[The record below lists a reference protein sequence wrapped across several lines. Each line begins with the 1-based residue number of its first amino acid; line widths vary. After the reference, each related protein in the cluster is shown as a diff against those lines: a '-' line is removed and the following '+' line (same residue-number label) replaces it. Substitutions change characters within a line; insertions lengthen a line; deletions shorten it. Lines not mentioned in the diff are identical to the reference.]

1 MSNIPS
7 KSLLADATGFSYTPS
22 TGFPGSIGPPVHWI
36 RFEMFTTSRLP
47 TPFFLPLVAG
57 LCGAVLLSGCAR
69 RQMQINSFPEGA
81 AVSVDHQP
89 VGYTPVAVPFHYN
102 GTREILLEKDGYK
115 SIRVKQPI
123 RGPWYFYPPFSLVTD
138 NFATREI
145 RDSQRFNFQ
154 LEPMDQVN
162 DQHLTDRAENLR
174 GQVLQ
179 GSITPSMQRDQYI
192 WETR

>member
-1 MSNIPS
+1 MRAVPPLPKLNR
-7 KSLLADATGFSYTPS
+7 LLTLFG
-22 TGFPGSIGPPVHWI
+22 
-36 RFEMFTTSRLP
+36 
-47 TPFFLPLVAG
+47 LVG
-57 LCGAVLLSGCAR
+57 LVLVSGCMR
-69 RQMQINSFPEGA
+69 RQMIIQSFPEGA

-102 GTREILLEKDGYK
+102 GTREILLEKDGFK
-115 SIRVKQPI
+115 TVRVKQPI
-123 RGPWYFYPPFSLVTD
+123 NGAWYTYPPFSLFTD

-154 LEPMDQVN
+154 LEPMGQVN
-162 DQHLTDRAENLR
+162 DQDLTDRAENLR

>member
-1 MSNIPS
+1 MLVTRHLSNPIHRLA
-7 KSLLADATGFSYTPS
+7 LLG
-22 TGFPGSIGPPVHWI
+22 
-36 RFEMFTTSRLP
+36 
-47 TPFFLPLVAG
+47 LVG
-57 LCGAVLLSGCAR
+57 LLVQAGCAR

-102 GTREILLEKDGYK
+102 GTREILIEKDGFK
-115 SIRVKQPI
+115 SVRVKQPI
-123 RGPWYFYPPFSLVTD
+123 SGPWYFYPPFSLFTD
-138 NFATREI
+138 NFATREV

-154 LEPMDQVN
+154 LEPLDQVN

-179 GSITPSMQRDQYI
+179 GAITPSMQRDQYI
-192 WETR
+192 WENR